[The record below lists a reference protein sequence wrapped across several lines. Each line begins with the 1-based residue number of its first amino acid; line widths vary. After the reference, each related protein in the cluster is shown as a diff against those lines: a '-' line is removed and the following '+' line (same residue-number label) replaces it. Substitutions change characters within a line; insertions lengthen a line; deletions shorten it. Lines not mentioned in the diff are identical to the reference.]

1 MAEEKELT
9 QENVDELDAPTEET
23 EEVETKQKKQKKVVR
38 RRKSKKD
45 KESEIV
51 SAIRLAV
58 ESGKVD
64 FGYKSAT
71 SANSPKA
78 KLFVVAANTPDEI
91 RSKIEGSSKSNHTPI
106 IEFEGTSV
114 ELGSVCGLPYTVS
127 VLAVYDQGNSNILEM
142 SKKK

>member
-1 MAEEKELT
+1 MVEEKEEV
-9 QENVDELDAPTEET
+9 QEESIEET
-23 EEVETKQKKQKKVVR
+23 DSPTQEVETKQKKQKKVVR

-64 FGYKSAT
+64 FGYKTAT

-78 KLFVVAANTPDEI
+78 KLFVVAANTPSEI
-91 RSKIEGSSKSNHTPI
+91 RSKIEGSSKSNNTPI
-106 IEFEGTSV
+106 IEFDGTSV

-127 VLAVYDQGNSNILEM
+127 VLAVYDAGTSNIMEM
-142 SKKK
+142 TKKK